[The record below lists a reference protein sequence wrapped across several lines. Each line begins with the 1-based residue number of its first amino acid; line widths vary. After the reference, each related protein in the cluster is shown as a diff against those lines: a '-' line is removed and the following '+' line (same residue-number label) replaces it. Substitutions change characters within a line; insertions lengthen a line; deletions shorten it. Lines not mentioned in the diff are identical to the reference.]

1 MAQVIAT
8 VNMKGGV
15 GKSTATFNLSH
26 ALVSRGKRVL
36 AIDADPQATL
46 TFLFEQDERA
56 LQLAEKTLYYSLVM
70 DKPLSSIVIPTTP
83 ALIPSSIILSKAD
96 RELMA
101 TVRYTSSI
109 LREKL
114 REVSDNYDYIFID
127 CPPFLTILTWNALA
141 AAHLVLVPVKTDL
154 LSILGIP
161 LLLREIEDIRA
172 RDNRGLQVLGVLPTM
187 YNKQYKNDNETLE
200 SLRAILQ
207 EKQIPLLDPI
217 PRSTKYDK
225 AASNGKPLIL
235 SSSNAPGADVFYTL
249 ADKIINHHG

>member
-1 MAQVIAT
+1 
-8 VNMKGGV
+8 
-15 GKSTATFNLSH
+15 
-26 ALVSRGKRVL
+26 
-36 AIDADPQATL
+36 
-46 TFLFEQDERA
+46 
-56 LQLAEKTLYYSLVM
+56 
-70 DKPLSSIVIPTTP
+70 
-83 ALIPSSIILSKAD
+83 
-96 RELMA
+96 
-101 TVRYTSSI
+101 
-109 LREKL
+109 
-114 REVSDNYDYIFID
+114 
-127 CPPFLTILTWNALA
+127 LA

-172 RDNRGLQVLGVLPTM
+172 RDNRGLQVFGVLPTM
-187 YNKQYKNDNETLE
+187 YNKQYRNDNETLE

-217 PRSTKYDK
+217 PRSTQYDK